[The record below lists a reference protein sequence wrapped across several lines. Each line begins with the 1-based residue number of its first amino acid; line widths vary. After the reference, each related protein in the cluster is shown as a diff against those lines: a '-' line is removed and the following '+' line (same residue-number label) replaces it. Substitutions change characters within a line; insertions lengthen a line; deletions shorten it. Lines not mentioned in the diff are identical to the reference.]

1 MSVYDFI
8 LAFSFGVL
16 FVLTILLVLGE
27 IQRWRD
33 RREIARIVRAVNE
46 IPSEWNNPY
55 KSSDNICD
63 ICGFEAKNKHGVEI
77 HISRKHK

>member
-33 RREIARIVRAVNE
+33 RRDVDRIDKIVR
-46 IPSEWNNPY
+46 EWNNPY